1 MFRCTYVRS
10 KICCS
15 QYEQIRRETEPA
27 LKTKVPVTVMTSKKK
42 PDNRSSNP
50 KQVHYSFKAS
60 QKESE
65 IIQKKMK
72 LFGISNRSAFIRTMV
87 LNGYLLKLDLPE
99 LSMALRQ
106 IGTISSNINQVVR
119 MMHERGSIYDTEVD
133 EIVEQQKEI
142 REILTQ
148 IMRRLDGMSK

>member
-1 MFRCTYVRS
+1 M
-10 KICCS
+10 
-15 QYEQIRRETEPA
+15 E
-27 LKTKVPVTVMTSKKK
+27 
-42 PDNRSSNP
+42 
-50 KQVHYSFKAS
+50 
-60 QKESE
+60 
-65 IIQKKMK
+65 
-72 LFGISNRSAFIRTMV
+72 LFGISNRSAFIRAMV

-99 LSMALRQ
+99 LSMAIRQ

-148 IMRRLDGMSK
+148 IMRRLDGMNK